1 MHVQQR
7 YSFMILTQQNRKNTQ
22 ENTHHIDDH
31 YIIQES
37 DAKFRA
43 GFHNNSIRLNFNAK
57 MSCKTIYFRQI
68 YQI

>member
-7 YSFMILTQQNRKNTQ
+7 YSFMILTQQNRKHTQ

-37 DAKFRA
+37 DAKLGLDFIIIQS
-43 GFHNNSIRLNFNAK
+43 G
-57 MSCKTIYFRQI
+57 
-68 YQI
+68 